1 MKRRNFLGFLGGA
14 AVAGPGM
21 VKEAAA
27 KATADLALGHGAL
40 GGLSYAGSAPMPSYG
55 IAAQSGMIDQIIRA
69 KTMLDKLAGMTAEQR
84 ARHKAR
90 LHVGALDPDLASYH
104 SLSIGA
110 RMDMQR
116 ERQLDRLIK
125 ERRGM
130 FEILATGGDPYQD
143 EPL

>member
-27 KATADLALGHGAL
+27 KVTSDLALGQ
-40 GGLSYAGSAPMPSYG
+40 GLSGLNYVGGSPLPSYG
-55 IAAQSGMIDQIIRA
+55 VVAQSGMIDQIIRA

-84 ARHKAR
+84 AKHKAR

-116 ERQLDRLIK
+116 ERQLDRMIN

-143 EPL
+143 DPL